1 MNTELFAAAGF
12 LFTAV
17 WTSAAPKE
25 ITFSQL
31 AASVERYKFVEVVI
45 GFSPSATLVAAYD
58 FVEGVIAFF
67 QSATSVPACDLMEAV
82 IAAALPVM
90 LVAAY
95 DFVEGVIAFF
105 QSATSVPAC
114 DFMEAVIEIASPESR
129 TPSNVG
135 RSVRGRDSAR
145 SGNYGSTRGVK

>member
-67 QSATSVPACDLMEAV
+67 QSATSVPACD
-82 IAAALPVM
+82 
-90 LVAAY
+90 
-95 DFVEGVIAFF
+95 
-105 QSATSVPAC
+105 
-114 DFMEAVIEIASPESR
+114 FMEAVIEIASPESR